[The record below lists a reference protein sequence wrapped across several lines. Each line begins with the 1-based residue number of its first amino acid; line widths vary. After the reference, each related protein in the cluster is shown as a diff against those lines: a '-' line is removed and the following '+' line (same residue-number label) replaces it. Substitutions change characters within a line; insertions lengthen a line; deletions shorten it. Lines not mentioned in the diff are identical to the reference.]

1 MARSA
6 SPATP
11 DASGSWSA
19 PYDVDLDRVLGPFRR
34 GGGDPTHLRATDG
47 SWWRA
52 SRTPDGP
59 ATLRL
64 SATGS
69 QVRAEAWGPGSA
81 WVIDSVPDL
90 LGFGDDP
97 TGFPAERLPPVLA
110 EPWRRLAPRW
120 RVPRSRLVLEA
131 LIAAILEQ
139 KVTGVEARRGW
150 RSLLTQVGEP
160 APGPTPEPMAVLPPP
175 ERIRRIPSW
184 QWHRWGVPPSHSAT
198 ILRCVV
204 APGRIEQCADLPR
217 AQADDRLRSIRGIGP
232 WTVSEVAQRAWGDP
246 DAVSFGDFHVA
257 HHVVYAFTGDREGTD
272 EWMAELLEPF
282 AGHRYRVQRLVEVAG
297 VLRPARGPRATI
309 TDHRRR

>member
-1 MARSA
+1 MARSG

-19 PYDVDLDRVLGPFRR
+19 PYDVDLSRVLGPFRR
-34 GGGDPTHLRATDG
+34 GGGDPTHLRAADG
-47 SWWRA
+47 SWWRT

-59 ATLRL
+59 ATLHL
-64 SATGS
+64 SARGGE
-69 QVRAEAWGPGSA
+69 VDAEAWGPGA
-81 WVIDSVPDL
+81 DWAVASVPDL
-90 LGFGDDP
+90 LGFDDDP
-97 TGFPAERLPPVLA
+97 SGFPADLLPEVLGEA
-110 EPWRRLAPRW
+110 WRQLAPRW

-131 LIAAILEQ
+131 LLAAILEQ

-150 RSLLTQVGEP
+150 RAMVTQVGEP
-160 APGPTPEPMAVLPPP
+160 APGPTPEPMSVVPPA

-198 ILRCVV
+198 ILRSVV
-204 APGRIEQCADLPR
+204 APGRIEQCADLDPAEAER
-217 AQADDRLRSIRGIGP
+217 RLRSIPGVGA
-232 WTVSEVAQRAWGDP
+232 WTVAEVAQRARGDA

-257 HHVVYAFTGDREGTD
+257 QHVVYAFTGDRDGTD
-272 EWMAELLEPF
+272 EWMAQLLEPF